1 MYNVR
6 VHHTYIYIYTFV
18 HMFVMFLSSQNGV
31 SGWLLGVLGAFERDD
46 APRLATE
53 DVGLSN
59 KK

>member
-6 VHHTYIYIYTFV
+6 VHHTYIYTFV